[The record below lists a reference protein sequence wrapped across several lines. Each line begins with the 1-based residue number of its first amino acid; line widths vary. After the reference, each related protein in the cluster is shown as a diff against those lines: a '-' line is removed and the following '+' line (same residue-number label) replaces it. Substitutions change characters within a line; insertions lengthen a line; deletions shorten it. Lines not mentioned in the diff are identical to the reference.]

1 MARSVQSRR
10 RRRRARARSTSP
22 GAGTPG
28 AGFTLLEVLV
38 ALAVLAIALSA
49 GMRALMQAADLSL
62 GLRERTLALWVA
74 QDRLA
79 LHEVQR
85 DWPAMDAF
93 NGERELGGRA
103 WHWREQVLSTPE
115 EQLRRIEI
123 DVRVAPDGAVLAH
136 LVGFLRKPD

>member
-1 MARSVQSRR
+1 MARSVHLRR
-10 RRRRARARSTSP
+10 RRRRARARSASP
-22 GAGTPG
+22 GG
-28 AGFTLLEVLV
+28 GFTLLEVLV

-85 DWPAMDAF
+85 DWPALDAF
-93 NGERELGGRA
+93 NGVRELGGRE

-115 EQLRRIEI
+115 EQLRRVEI
-123 DVRVAPDGAVLAH
+123 DVRDAPDGAVLAH